1 MDLTSLSLKGR
12 GPQAPGG
19 QSWALPLWTWM
30 AVNIWAHTC
39 IWGEGLEADSA
50 GCRVSWFDRPETEA
64 LQMDPLRGR
73 GGWVCPR
80 HQVEQVLI
88 NLASASARGTG
99 FPCRWSLS
107 RTNMLQ
113 HMLYSFLGSLIN
125 LVRLLYLPF
134 LPQGYE
140 ANCSPLLTDAPR
152 LGVLFHQK
160 LASEEGRCW
169 VRPVLCFQEEV
180 AGRGGGGEAWGLM
193 GDPTLATILYIYNQK
208 SGERV
213 IETTLFFFF
222 NSCVL
227 FFSMH
232 KTFQLDTYPVLRIL
246 GR

>member
-1 MDLTSLSLKGR
+1 
-12 GPQAPGG
+12 
-19 QSWALPLWTWM
+19 
-30 AVNIWAHTC
+30 
-39 IWGEGLEADSA
+39 
-50 GCRVSWFDRPETEA
+50 
-64 LQMDPLRGR
+64 
-73 GGWVCPR
+73 
-80 HQVEQVLI
+80 
-88 NLASASARGTG
+88 
-99 FPCRWSLS
+99 
-107 RTNMLQ
+107 MLQ

-180 AGRGGGGEAWGLM
+180 AGRGGGGEAWGLV

-222 NSCVL
+222 FTAVY
-227 FFSMH
+227 FSFLCIRH
-232 KTFQLDTYPVLRIL
+232 FN
-246 GR
+246 